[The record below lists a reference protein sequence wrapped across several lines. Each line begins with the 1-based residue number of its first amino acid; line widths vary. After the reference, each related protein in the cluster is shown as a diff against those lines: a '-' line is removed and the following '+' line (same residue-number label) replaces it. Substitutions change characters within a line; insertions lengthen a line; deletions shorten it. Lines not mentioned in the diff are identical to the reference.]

1 MTTNDTAALKRTLST
16 SAGQM
21 AYFSLAEAEKTGLT
35 NVSRMPFTLK
45 IILEA
50 ALRQLDGDLITD
62 AHLNTLL
69 AWQRSG
75 GDDSAEIPFKPARI
89 IMQDFT
95 GVPAI
100 VDLAA
105 MRDSLRD
112 LKGDPKLINPL
123 IPVDLIIDHSVQVD
137 RYGSA
142 GALAFN
148 SAREFERNRERYEFL
163 KWASTAFSNFTVVP
177 PATGICHQVNLEYLA
192 RVVRTSR
199 ENGETVAFPDT
210 LLGTDSHTTM
220 INGLGVLGWGVGGIE
235 AEAAMLGQ
243 PLYMQLPQVIGM
255 KMTGVLQQGVT
266 ATDLVLAVTNLLRKE
281 GVVGKFVEFFGQ
293 GLSALSLP
301 DRATI
306 SNMCPEYGATAA
318 LFPVDDSSLRY
329 LELTGRAQLVELVE
343 KYTKE
348 QGLFRTDA
356 MDGIEYA
363 KVVSLDLGSVKPSIA
378 GPKRPQDK
386 IELHDVPGSF
396 DKYLKDSAAARK
408 KAVGATGKPV
418 PVELDGED
426 VELSNGD
433 VAIAA
438 ITSCTNT
445 SNPSVMIGAA
455 LIAKKA
461 VERGLKVKPSVKTS
475 MAPGSRVVT
484 RYLELAGLM
493 PFMEALGFHVVGYG
507 CTTCIGNSGPLKKE
521 ISDAIL
527 GNDMLVAGVLSGN
540 RNFEGRIHPEV
551 RANYLASPPLVI
563 AYALAGSMEVDLTSD
578 PLGHDPNG
586 EPVYLKDLWPTAEEI
601 NRIIQKS
608 VTPKMYQEEYSNV
621 YTGNDTWND
630 IKLSGGEIY
639 DWNKASTYIRRPP
652 FFEGLTKDVP
662 HVRNISNA
670 RALAYLGESVT
681 TDHISPAGMIPL
693 DSPAADWLRD
703 HGVTVEEFNTYG
715 SRRGNHEVMMRGTFG
730 NIRIRNRLAP
740 DTEGGYTRHLPDG
753 GQMSIYDA
761 GMQYQKEGV
770 PLIVLAGKDYGMG
783 SSRDWAAK
791 GTILLGVQAVIAESY
806 ERIHRSNLIGMGV
819 LPLQFKAGDTA
830 AGLGLTGEEIF
841 DIEPVS
847 APGQELTVTARS
859 SSGGASKSFKVLAR
873 IDTSVELVYYKN
885 GGILHTLIRK
895 MAS

>member
-1 MTTNDTAALKRTLST
+1 MTNKEIAALKKSFTT
-16 SAGQM
+16 AAGPLT
-21 AYFSLAEAEKTGLT
+21 YFSLAEAEKRGMTA
-35 NVSRMPFTLK
+35 VSRMPYTLK

-50 ALRQLDGDLITD
+50 ILRQLDGDLITD
-62 AHLNTLL
+62 SHLEAVLKWDRP
-69 AWQRSG
+69 AADEAVG
-75 GDDSAEIPFKPARI
+75 EIPFKPARI

-105 MRDSLRD
+105 MRDSLGA

-137 RYGSA
+137 RYGST

-148 SAREFERNRERYEFL
+148 AAREFERNRERYEFL
-163 KWASTAFSNFTVVP
+163 KWASKVFSNFTVVP

-192 RVVRTSR
+192 RVVQTSTDG
-199 ENGETVAFPDT
+199 GETMAYPDT

-243 PLYMQLPQVIGM
+243 PLYMQLPEVIGM
-255 KMTGVLQQGVT
+255 KMAGHLNQGVT
-266 ATDLVLAVTNLLRKE
+266 ATDLVLAVTNVLRKE
-281 GVVGKFVEFFGQ
+281 GVVGKFVEFFGD
-293 GLSALSLP
+293 GLTDLSLP

-318 LFPVDDSSLRY
+318 LFPVDESSLRY

-343 KYTKE
+343 KYTKA
-348 QGLFRTDA
+348 QGLFRDSS
-356 MDGIEYA
+356 MEKIQYA
-363 KVVSLDLGSVKPSIA
+363 KAVTLDLGSVKPSIA

-386 IELHDVPGSF
+386 IELRDVPGSF
-396 DKYLKDSAAARK
+396 SKYLTESRAAKKNGDSK
-408 KAVGATGKPV
+408 GSTPV
-418 PVELDGED
+418 HLHIEGDE

-455 LIAKKA
+455 LIAKRA
-461 VERGLKVKPSVKTS
+461 VELGLKVKPYVKTS

-493 PFMEALGFHVVGYG
+493 PYLEALGFHVVGYG

-521 ISDAIL
+521 ISEAIL
-527 GNDMLVAGVLSGN
+527 DNNMLVAGVLSGN

-551 RANYLASPPLVI
+551 RANYLASPPLVV
-563 AYALAGSMEVDLTSD
+563 AYALAGSMDIDLTSD
-578 PLGHDPNG
+578 PIGNGPNG
-586 EPVYLKDLWPTAEEI
+586 EPVYLKDLWPTTEEI
-601 NRIIQKS
+601 NQIIRTS
-608 VTPKMYQEEYSNV
+608 VTPKMYGEEYSNV
-621 YTGNDTWND
+621 YTGNETWND
-630 IKLSGGEIY
+630 IKLSGGQIY
-639 DWNKASTYIRRPP
+639 DWKADSTYIRRPP
-652 FFEGLTKDVP
+652 FFEGLTTTVP
-662 HVRNISNA
+662 SVKKIEKA
-670 RALAYLGESVT
+670 RVLAYLGESVT

-693 DSPAADWLRD
+693 DSPAADWLRE
-703 HGVTVEEFNTYG
+703 HEVTVEEFNTYG

-730 NIRIRNRLAP
+730 NIRIRNRLVP
-740 DTEGGYTRHLPDG
+740 GTEGGLTRHLPDG
-753 GQMSIYDA
+753 EQMSIYDA
-761 GMQYQKEGV
+761 AMRYQKDSV
-770 PLIVLAGKDYGMG
+770 PLVVLAGKDYGMG

-791 GTILLGVQAVIAESY
+791 GTILLGVTAVIAESY

-819 LPLQFKAGDTA
+819 LPLQFA
-830 AGLGLTGEEIF
+830 AGESASSLGLTGEEEF
-841 DIEPVS
+841 DIEPVG
-847 APGQELTVTARS
+847 AAGQELTITARS
-859 SSGGASKSFKVLAR
+859 SGGTKSFKVRAR

-895 MAS
+895 MAP